1 MKITYN
7 YFAMCSC
14 FKLMRED
21 IRAAMERDPAAR
33 SAWEVFFL
41 YPGLHALWWHRAA
54 SFFYRHRCYFTAR
67 LISQFNRFFTQI
79 EIHPGAIIGRR
90 FFIDHGAG
98 VVIGETSEI
107 GDDVLMYQ
115 GVVLGGTTLY
125 KKKRHPTIGNN
136 VVIGS
141 RAIVLGAITVGDGA
155 RIGSGSVV
163 IKSVPPGATVVGVPG
178 RIVEEMREHGIDLD
192 HNRLPDPV
200 AEAIR
205 LVLAENDKLDERIQR
220 LESAAGLI
228 PPEDDLKQA
237 ESKIK
242 REFDETY
249 EI

>member
-1 MKITYN
+1 MYYN
-7 YFAMCSC
+7 YEIMCL
-14 FKLMRED
+14 KMMRED

-33 SAWEVFFL
+33 SAWEVLFL
-41 YPGLHALWWHRAA
+41 YPGLHALWWHRVAN
-54 SFFYRHRCYFTAR
+54 FFYRHKCYFTAR
-67 LISQFNRFFTQI
+67 LISQTNRFFTQI
-79 EIHPGAIIGRR
+79 EIHPGATIGRR

-115 GVVLGGTTLY
+115 GVVLGGTTLF

-163 IKSVPPGATVVGVPG
+163 IKPVPPGATVVGVPG
-178 RIVEEMREHGIDLD
+178 RIVEENKDHGIDLD
-192 HNRLPDPV
+192 HDRLPDPV

-220 LESAAGLI
+220 LESAAGLT
-228 PPEDDLKQA
+228 PPDDDLKLT

-242 REFDETY
+242 REFNETY